1 MHRVSL
7 DEMESRMGPA
17 DVSYPL
23 TDALG
28 ASELALNYYELGLG
42 DSFAFGFHA
51 HEDQEEVFYVQE
63 GTVTFRT
70 EAGDVEVGPGEL
82 VRFGAGEFQ
91 RGVNEGEERVVALAM
106 GAPQDA
112 GQTEILREC
121 DECGEVATMELE
133 LTDDHDAV
141 LVRCAECGR
150 EVDRYSD

>member
-17 DVSYPL
+17 DVSLPL

-28 ASELALNYYELGLG
+28 ASKLALNYYELAPG

-51 HEDQEEVFYVQE
+51 HADQEEVFYVEE
-63 GTVTFRT
+63 GTVTFQT
-70 EAGDVEVGPGEL
+70 EAGDVEVSAGEL
-82 VRFGAGEFQ
+82 VRFGPGEFQ
-91 RGVNEGEERVVALAM
+91 RGVNQGDERVVALAM

-112 GQTEILREC
+112 GETEILREC
-121 DECGEVATMELE
+121 ETCGEATTMDLE

-141 LVRCAECGR
+141 VVRCTECGT
-150 EVDRYSD
+150 EVDRYT